1 MSECFHSFK
10 YVIDRKYICFIVY
23 ADSCGGSFCTIY
35 WLHLFSQP
43 ATLLKKSLWHR
54 CFPVNFAK
62 FLRTPFLQN
71 TSGWLL
77 LQLISLRCPQKF
89 IIIQVFLCEYNFLK
103 NHPQRRVQFRK
114 SFTKKSKNRQREL
127 ESAFLEHLE
136 VQILKIFPLG
146 AMVAPSWVRYIYQS
160 TQKNYGYV
168 TVFLT
173 HRENNFCRLCF
184 TLLNASVE
192 ISNNIFFKS

>member
-1 MSECFHSFK
+1 MWWFLLYYLLTASFQSA
-10 YVIDRKYICFIVY
+10 CNFIKKESLAQVF
-23 ADSCGGSFCTIY
+23 SCEFCEI
-35 WLHLFSQP
+35 S
-43 ATLLKKSLWHR
+43 K
-54 CFPVNFAK
+54 
-62 FLRTPFLQN
+62 N

-127 ESAFLEHLE
+127 GSAFLEHLE

-146 AMVAPSWVRYIYQS
+146 AMVAPSWVRYIYRS

-192 ISNNIFFKS
+192 ISNNIFFKSFMSAKER